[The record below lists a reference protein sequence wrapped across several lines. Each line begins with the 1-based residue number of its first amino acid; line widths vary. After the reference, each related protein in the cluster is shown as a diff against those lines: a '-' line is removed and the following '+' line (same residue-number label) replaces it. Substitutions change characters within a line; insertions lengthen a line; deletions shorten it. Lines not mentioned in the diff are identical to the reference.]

1 MQRHL
6 RANVIS
12 LNATLSSC
20 PWHIA
25 VDLIDGMLEPDVVSV
40 NVLIRSSPKGLK
52 LLKAMS
58 KRQLRADVVTFG
70 ALITAEVQ
78 WQRGLDYFGE
88 MTRRALEQNV
98 VTLNALISTC
108 HGAALWQHAL
118 KLNGLGGN
126 VLTYA
131 TVMST
136 CEKAHLWQEALSSFD
151 SMLRSGLEA
160 NVVCYGAAMK
170 ACEKGFQ
177 WQRALHLFDEM
188 ERSKMNPDSA
198 SFNAAI
204 GALMR
209 VSHWPLAL
217 RFYDRM
223 AFFRVRPDVFSYE
236 LALCCCEIGQ
246 QFEKALRLLDGVQ
259 KLFEGLLSQRSGPRN
274 TSKTGKTTRFHHDSF
289 SLPICFPLFSYIS
302 SRLSTARTSPGMPTV
317 RPADV
322 FGPVAR
328 LLAPEG
334 AWAWPLTSTSRKRPR
349 RSPEEVPPS
358 AVSRPAYVQMGK
370 NVSRSSP
377 KAERIRDA
385 CEASIARRS
394 RTTRTCC

>member
-274 TSKTGKTTRFHHDSF
+274 TSKTGKTTRFHHDFLLMSYMF
-289 SLPICFPLFSYIS
+289 SVVFLYFLSAFNSPDFARHAHGAAGR
-302 SRLSTARTSPGMPTV
+302 RLRSCGQAVSTRGRLGLALDFDLTKTPTSEPRRGAAQRRFEACV
-317 RPADV
+317 RAD
-322 FGPVAR
+322 GQEREP
-328 LLAPEG
+328 LLAE
-334 AWAWPLTSTSRKRPR
+334 S
-349 RSPEEVPPS
+349 
-358 AVSRPAYVQMGK
+358 
-370 NVSRSSP
+370 
-377 KAERIRDA
+377 
-385 CEASIARRS
+385 
-394 RTTRTCC
+394 